1 MRPDLVFSYWIYFW
15 YILYAY
21 KFTTFS
27 PKFPLIIGLIDN
39 VIMLLLMLLY
49 GTSYTT
55 IFYFIIINTFIKI
68 FPLYY
73 LRSQHI
79 RSKDIYFTVILYF
92 LFILW
97 LQFNKQSLIGNSKLI
112 YNSILYGKNKTPF
125 MELINKMKNNF
136 KNNFKN
142 LKVI

>member
-55 IFYFIIINTFIKI
+55 IFYFIIINTCIKI

-79 RSKDIYFTVILYF
+79 RGKDVYFTVILF
-92 LFILW
+92 FIFILW

-136 KNNFKN
+136 KNI
-142 LKVI
+142 KVI